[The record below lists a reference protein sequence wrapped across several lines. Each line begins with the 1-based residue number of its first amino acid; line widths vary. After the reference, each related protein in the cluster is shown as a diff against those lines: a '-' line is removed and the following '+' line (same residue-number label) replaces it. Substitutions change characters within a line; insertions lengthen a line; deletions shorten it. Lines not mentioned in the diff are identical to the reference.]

1 MGFQIEGVIPALI
14 TPFTDDLKGINEEG
28 LRENVSRLLEAGV
41 HGVVP
46 AGTTGESSTLSHAE
60 HRRVIEIVVDEVNGK
75 VPVIAGA
82 GSNST
87 REALELSTYAED
99 VGADAILSVVPYYNK
114 PPQEGLFIH
123 FSEIAEAVECPIILY
138 NIPSRTGCALE
149 PETAAKLAEEHS
161 HIVGIKEASGDMD
174 VVQRF
179 IEETPDDFVLISGV
193 DELTLPI
200 LAVGGAGVIS
210 VTANVAPE
218 LMVEMYEAWKGGDVK
233 RARELHYEL
242 LPLHRAL
249 FTETNPIPVKAAA
262 ELVGMASSP
271 PRPPLKEARED
282 TKELLRREL
291 EKLGLLSEGE

>member
-123 FSEIAEAVECPIILY
+123 FSKIAEAVECPIILY
-138 NIPSRTGCALE
+138 NVPSRTGCALE
-149 PETAAKLAEEHS
+149 PETAAKLAEEYS
-161 HIVGIKEASGDMD
+161 HIVGVKEASGDLD

-179 IEETPDDFVLISGV
+179 IEETPDDFILLSGV

-200 LAVGGAGVIS
+200 LAVGGVGVIS

-218 LMVEMYEAWKGGDVK
+218 LMVEMYEAWKSGDVE

-249 FTETNPIPVKAAA
+249 FTETNPIPVKAAV

-291 EKLGLLSEGE
+291 KKLGLLPEGG